1 MDERRIL
8 LVANQTAGGD
18 HLLHEVRRKMS
29 AGPCSFTLLV
39 PASAPDKHTTYTEG
53 EAIAL
58 AERRL
63 HTALTKLRAAGAEVE
78 GVIGDEDPYTAI
90 GDVLLE
96 TPHDEIILST
106 LPPGISRW
114 LKADL
119 PHRVARRYNL
129 PVTTITA
136 TPRVHA

>member
-1 MDERRIL
+1 MEGRRIL

-18 HLLHEVRRKMS
+18 HLLHEVRRRMK
-29 AGPCSFTLLV
+29 AGPCTFTLLV
-39 PASAPDKHTTYTEG
+39 PATGPEDHPTWTEG
-53 EAIAL
+53 EARAS

-63 HTALTKLRAAGAEVE
+63 KAALAKLRAAGAEVT
-78 GVIGDEDPYTAI
+78 GVVGDEDAYTAI

-96 TPHDEIILST
+96 TPHDEIVLST
-106 LPPGISRW
+106 LPPGVSRW

-136 TPRVHA
+136 APRVHA

>member
-1 MDERRIL
+1 MHARRIL

-18 HLLHEVRRKMS
+18 HLLHEVRRRMA
-29 AGPCSFTLLV
+29 AGPCTFTLLV
-39 PASAPDKHTTYTEG
+39 PASPPEDHPAWTEG
-53 EAIAL
+53 EAHAL
-58 AERRL
+58 AEHRL
-63 HTALTKLRAAGAEVE
+63 EAALAKLRAAGAEVS
-78 GVIGDEDPYTAI
+78 GVVGDEDAYSAI

-96 TPHDEIILST
+96 TPHDEIVLST
-106 LPPGISRW
+106 LPAGVSRW

-119 PHRVARRYNL
+119 PSRVARRYNL